1 MKLAYRIVTP
11 VLAAGAVVMG
21 IFLKLFTFVMGSA
34 DEQINNL
41 VSAVSQLIEK
51 LNTTYEYSIFDIIKM
66 AATGVND
73 TSAAA
78 AATDAGT
85 QVTLAEAAKAIIP
98 DAIAFGVFFAIVLGV
113 MIAIAVVS
121 SLADSKKKRTT
132 VICLSAAG
140 LVVSLV
146 CIIISNNAFDKII
159 NGEVNLT
166 DIVNLLSGNA
176 LVALATAIVSVRSA
190 ALSAGFYA
198 VFGLFIVIIIWT
210 IVSNMVIKTPIMPN
224 KTHKNKTK
232 RSLKA
237 VMSKK

>member
-11 VLAAGAVVMG
+11 VLAVGAVVMG

-66 AATGVND
+66 AAKGVND
-73 TSAAA
+73 TA
-78 AATDAGT
+78 AATTAAEAGT
-85 QVTLAEAAKAIIP
+85 QVTLAEAAKAVIP
-98 DAIAFGVFFAIVLGV
+98 DAIAFGIFFAIVLGV
-113 MIAIAVVS
+113 MLAIAVVGA
-121 SLADSKKKRTT
+121 LAENKKKRTT

-140 LVVSLV
+140 LVFSLV

-176 LVALATAIVSVRSA
+176 LIALATAIVSVRSA

-210 IVSNMVIKTPIMPN
+210 IVSNMVIKTPILPD
-224 KTHKNKTK
+224 KTYKKKTK

-237 VMSKK
+237 VMSKR